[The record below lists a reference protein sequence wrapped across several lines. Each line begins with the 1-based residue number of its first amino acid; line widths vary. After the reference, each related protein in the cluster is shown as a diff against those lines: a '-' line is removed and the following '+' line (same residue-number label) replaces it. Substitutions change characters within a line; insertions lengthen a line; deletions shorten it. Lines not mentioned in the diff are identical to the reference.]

1 MRTNLTTSTGG
12 FRFPPGD
19 QRTTVIGQTGSGKT
33 VCGAWLLAHQR
44 IDKRPWVIIDF
55 KIERLF
61 DEVGCPPLIEWP
73 LDHRTAVPKRPGLY
87 IMSPRPGQEDD
98 LEAFLWRVW
107 QRENVGL
114 YIDEGAHMPVG
125 PAFQAIL
132 QQGRSKRI
140 PCIILAQ
147 RPVKVN
153 REVFSE
159 AGFFAVYR
167 MADQRDY
174 KVVEGFIPADLSL
187 PLRPFH
193 WRWYDV
199 AHNRLLTMGPVPPP
213 ERVAEQLL
221 AAIPPRY
228 TFHPFGW
235 TSQPSRRRA

>member
-1 MRTNLTTSTGG
+1 MMRGTG

-19 QRTTVIGQTGSGKT
+19 ARTTVLGQTGTGKT
-33 VCGAWLLAHQR
+33 VCGLWLLAHQR
-44 IDKRPWVIIDF
+44 LDRRPWVIIDF
-55 KIERLF
+55 KYEGLF
-61 DEVGCPPLIEWP
+61 DQIGVPPLQSLA
-73 LDHRTAVPKRPGLY
+73 LDHRTLPPKKPGLY
-87 IMSPRPGQEDD
+87 IMTPRPGQEDE

-107 QRENVGL
+107 QRENIGL

-125 PAFQAIL
+125 KAFQAIL

-140 PCIILAQ
+140 PVIVLAQ

-159 AGFFAVYR
+159 SGFFAIYR
-167 MADQRDY
+167 MADKRDY
-174 KVVEGFIPADLSL
+174 QTVQGFIPADLSL
-187 PLRPFH
+187 PLKPFH

-213 ERVAEQLL
+213 EQVAAELS

-228 TFHPFGW
+228 SLHPFAW
-235 TSQPSRRRA
+235 TSQPTRRRTASKGG